1 MTELRPHNVK
11 GWYRLGLAHYHLR
24 DYEKASI
31 ALKKANTLAGG
42 QGTIRFFHSSIL
54 LMLLTGVFLFLWYQM
69 DLPALS
75 VCKTP
80 VTVVFKI
87 NLLVFR
93 MLITFLF
100 FSDMAV
106 RKLLLLVEQE
116 LKKENKKFSDM
127 FKNSLLVKPT

>member
-1 MTELRPHNVK
+1 
-11 GWYRLGLAHYHLR
+11 
-24 DYEKASI
+24 
-31 ALKKANTLAGG
+31 
-42 QGTIRFFHSSIL
+42 
-54 LMLLTGVFLFLWYQM
+54 M

-75 VCKTP
+75 VCKTA

-87 NLLVFR
+87 NFLLFR
-93 MLITFLF
+93 NTNKCLTSIF